1 MVGLG
6 FQRLL
11 RSSQSKLFISSFFVL
26 FTHLALSMV
35 PRLFASLSLLSML
48 PISGLALLGTLV
60 FGRFFRRVVGV
71 SASAPAFVLFNLI
84 FVWGV
89 YVSVIR
95 KVMTCTMDVIFYVE
109 CVLLLI
115 GLDSVLSS
123 DPGMV
128 SCTSSHS
135 GNMDQSAVSEK
146 VLSIKRVRI
155 CNICNANVL
164 GFDHH
169 CPAFGNCI
177 GQKNHLLFIIL
188 LIGFL
193 VTEATYIICST
204 YFIKRSMWPETGMK
218 FMSYPFPASNLS
230 SGIMDWHVFV
240 GTRIIANML
249 WLGTAKARFAG
260 YTCLPSDY
268 SLLGTLS
275 GSLAVSTMLFSLLQ
289 VLWQINWK
297 KYPEFQIIHE
307 PQIGEYFPEVRFW
320 NPYDKGIVGNIK
332 EFLKPI

>member
-1 MVGLG
+1 MLGLG

-11 RSSQSKLFISSFFVL
+11 RSSQSKLFVSSFSVL

-71 SASAPAFVLFNLI
+71 SASAPAFVLFNII

-115 GLDSVLSS
+115 GFDSVLSS

-135 GNMDQSAVSEK
+135 GNMDQSAVSEVVK
-146 VLSIKRVRI
+146 TLS
-155 CNICNANVL
+155 
-164 GFDHH
+164 
-169 CPAFGNCI
+169 
-177 GQKNHLLFIIL
+177 
-188 LIGFL
+188 
-193 VTEATYIICST
+193 
-204 YFIKRSMWPETGMK
+204 
-218 FMSYPFPASNLS
+218 
-230 SGIMDWHVFV
+230 
-240 GTRIIANML
+240 
-249 WLGTAKARFAG
+249 
-260 YTCLPSDY
+260 LPSDVLYSEINESGDWNEGY
-268 SLLGTLS
+268 SLWRLGCEYNAFFPS
-275 GSLAVSTMLFSLLQ
+275 ASTMA
-289 VLWQINWK
+289 
-297 KYPEFQIIHE
+297 
-307 PQIGEYFPEVRFW
+307 GEHFPEVRFW

-332 EFLKPI
+332 EFLKPVG